1 MLNLSSK
8 DMRGLFQPL
17 LVLAIVTAASFVAL
31 RYTDAA
37 VKKAQQGVSAQ
48 ERLLVEARNKVQQ
61 SDQEKGVI
69 ERYVEPYVQLERA
82 GIVGEEKRI
91 SWIDALRA
99 ANSEADLYGVEYE
112 LEPQQSYSFKSEVA
126 AESLPV
132 HQSVMKLR
140 FELLHEGDLLRFFQ
154 ALAAQK
160 AGRFTV
166 NECKL
171 QRLPVNLAVPVNQP
185 TLKAECEV
193 AWITIA
199 GPGPEEAKS

>member
-8 DMRGLFQPL
+8 DIRALFQPL
-17 LVLAIVTAASFVAL
+17 LVLAVVIVVSIIAL

-37 VKKAQQGVSAQ
+37 VKKAQQGVAGQ
-48 ERLLVEARNKVQQ
+48 KKLLAEAYNKIQQ
-61 SDQEKGVI
+61 SDQEKVVI
-69 ERYVEPYVQLERA
+69 ERYVEPYLQLEQA

-112 LEPQQSYSFKSEVA
+112 LEPQKPYAFKSEVA
-126 AESLPV
+126 ADALPI

-140 FELLHEGDLLRFFQ
+140 FEMLHENDLLHFFQ

-160 AGRFTV
+160 VGRFTV

-185 TLKAECEV
+185 TLRVECEV

-199 GPGPEEAKS
+199 GSVPEERKS

>member
-8 DMRGLFQPL
+8 DIRALFQPL
-17 LVLAIVTAASFVAL
+17 LVLAVVIVVSIIAL

-37 VKKAQQGVSAQ
+37 VKKAQQGVAGQ
-48 ERLLVEARNKVQQ
+48 KKLLAEAYNKIQQ
-61 SDQEKGVI
+61 SDQEKVVI
-69 ERYVEPYVQLERA
+69 ERYVEPYLQLEQA

-91 SWIDALRA
+91 GWIDALRA

-112 LEPQQSYSFKSEVA
+112 LEPQQAFAFKSEVA

-140 FELLHEGDLLRFFQ
+140 LELLHEVDLLRFFQ
-154 ALAAQK
+154 ALAAQR

-185 TLKAECEV
+185 TLRAECEV

-199 GPGPEEAKS
+199 SPGPEEKKS

>member
-1 MLNLSSK
+1 MLNFSLK
-8 DMRGLFQPL
+8 DLRGLLQPL
-17 LVLAIVTAASFVAL
+17 LVLAIVIAASFAAV
-31 RYTDAA
+31 RYTEDA
-37 VKKAQQGVSAQ
+37 VKKAQQGVSTQ
-48 ERLLVEARNKVQQ
+48 QRLLVEALNKVQQ

-69 ERYVEPYVQLERA
+69 EHYVEPYMQLERA

-99 ANSEADLYGVEYE
+99 ANSEADLYGIEYE
-112 LEPQQSYSFKSEVA
+112 LEPQQAYTFKSEVA

-140 FELLHEGDLLRFFQ
+140 FELLHEGDLLHFFQ

-160 AGRFTV
+160 VGRFAV

-171 QRLPVNLAVPVNQP
+171 QRLAVSLAVPVNQP

-193 AWITIA
+193 AWITIG
-199 GPGPEEAKS
+199 GPGPEESKS

>member
-1 MLNLSSK
+1 MLNLSTK
-8 DMRGLFQPL
+8 DISGLFQPF
-17 LVLAIVTAASFVAL
+17 LVLAVVIAASFMLV
-31 RYTDAA
+31 RYTDAE
-37 VKKAQQGVSAQ
+37 VKRAHQGVTTQ

-61 SDQEKGVI
+61 SDQEKNVI
-69 ERYVEPYVQLERA
+69 ERYVEPYTQLERA

-112 LEPQQSYSFKSEVA
+112 LEPQQSYAFKSEVA

-132 HQSVMKLR
+132 HQSVMRLR
-140 FELLHEGDLLRFFQ
+140 LELLHEGDLLHFFQ

-185 TLKAECEV
+185 TLKAECQV

-199 GPGPEEAKS
+199 GPGPEEVKS

>member
-1 MLNLSSK
+1 MLNFSLK
-8 DMRGLFQPL
+8 DLRGLLQPL
-17 LVLAIVTAASFVAL
+17 LVLAIVIVASYAAV
-31 RYTDAA
+31 RYTEDA
-37 VKKAQQGVSAQ
+37 VKKAQQGVSTQ
-48 ERLLVEARNKVQQ
+48 QRLLVEALNKVQQ

-69 ERYVEPYVQLERA
+69 ERYVEPYMQLERA

-99 ANSEADLYGVEYE
+99 ANSEADLYGIEYE
-112 LEPQQSYSFKSEVA
+112 LEPQQSYAFKNEVA
-126 AESLPV
+126 ADSLPV

-140 FELLHEGDLLRFFQ
+140 FELLHEGDLLHFFQ

-160 AGRFTV
+160 VGRFTV

-193 AWITIA
+193 AWITIGA
-199 GPGPEEAKS
+199 TGPEESKS